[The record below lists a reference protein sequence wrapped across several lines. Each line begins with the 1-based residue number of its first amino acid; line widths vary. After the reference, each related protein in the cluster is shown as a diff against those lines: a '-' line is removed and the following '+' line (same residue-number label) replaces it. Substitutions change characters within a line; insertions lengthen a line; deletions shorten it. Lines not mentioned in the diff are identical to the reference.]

1 MAMRLGELV
10 ERYDPGLDLMV
21 EGTEYRVPLASAELG
36 LWCRTNAILAGQAV
50 DAGGTVEAREEAA
63 EKSLPLPDERPFEQ
77 LMLGAAYDKMVAD
90 GVAFANIE
98 FSARTAF
105 LWHSGAPEERVAE
118 FWNAGGDPEALRP
131 NRADNRTAAKKATG
145 GRRTAAAGKTRQPA
159 SSSGTKSPKVPAR
172 PRKTAA
178 AARRGGKSSGT
189 GG

>member
-10 ERYDPGLDLMV
+10 ERYDPGLDLTV

-63 EKSLPLPDERPFEQ
+63 EKSLALPDERTFEQ
-77 LMLGAAYDKMVAD
+77 LMLGDAYDKMVAN
-90 GVAFANIE
+90 GVAFRNIE
-98 FSARTAF
+98 FSAQTAF

-118 FWNAGGDPEALRP
+118 FWNAGGDPEAMRP
-131 NRADNRTAAKKATG
+131 GNRAQKRAAKRATG
-145 GRRTAAAGKTRQPA
+145 GRRTAAAGKTRQPG
-159 SSSGTKSPKVPAR
+159 SSSGTKSRTTSAR
-172 PRKTAA
+172 PAKKATPP
-178 AARRGGKSSGT
+178 RGRKSSGT